1 MTTTHHRRHRAEL
14 LTTIGAIGSV
24 LSLIV
29 LFGRF
34 SVQGIVLFGAAGSA
48 GVIGASLYTRTR
60 EPVVASVL
68 GTLTPMLF
76 LPEWSHDGIYIVGLC
91 ISGCIAALYIGASR
105 TKPVI
110 PYLMGLL
117 TGTVALGGL
126 IFL

>member
-24 LSLIV
+24 LSLVV
-29 LFGRF
+29 LLGRF
-34 SVQGIVLFGAAGSA
+34 SVEEIVLFGAAGSA
-48 GVIGASLYTRTR
+48 GVIGALLYTRNR
-60 EPVVASVL
+60 ESVVGSVL

-91 ISGCIAALYIGASR
+91 IGGCIAALYIGASR
-105 TKPVI
+105 TRPVI

-117 TGTVALGGL
+117 TGAAALGG
-126 IFL
+126 IMFL